1 MPAVLH
7 RPFPVLLLAAALAL
21 GGGEAARAQG
31 AAGGRI
37 PLAEQAEGATIGR
50 VRVDLRASG
59 GSRERD
65 EALLGRLRRSL
76 APLEGARFNRQIVEA
91 RLAPIRARMGEGRI
105 AYRLQSGGLEDALT
119 LVVELDT
126 SQKAEAA
133 AGFPTLY
140 QSERAQVSAIVSG
153 GFGLYSD
160 RNPWFGKPLLFN
172 AYSPIAKRLPGSGPA
187 WTEGY
192 IEPGLSAMFQ
202 LGDAPVWAYAA
213 FTYMT
218 TLSRG
223 QDIFRNDSRSYGAV
237 EKGYGGLLYVDPDSG
252 DTLNVS
258 VGRQNFTLND
268 GFLVNLVRGSSNAG
282 ARGATYLG
290 PRLANDFSAIADA
303 RFGPWRLKAFY
314 IDPNELE
321 FLESR
326 TTFAGANVGYDVS
339 KDLSLDTTAMA
350 IPQSKSTFSNPFGL
364 RLPKEGLV
372 TIAGHAKQRNA
383 FGVNGVWLEGE
394 FAHQTHPDYAMSAWA
409 GYALAGYRFANAP
422 WTPSISYRYALF
434 SGDDPLTRRYERF
447 DSLLSTG
454 LGIWLQGISFGKL
467 TSNSNLETHR
477 IQFNVAPI
485 APLNLTFDWHLLRA
499 PELENRGGNPA
510 LQPLASRNLGQ
521 EFTLSAR
528 WAINRNLYLQAIAS
542 HARPGSALK
551 QIGADKPWSTFQASL
566 YWSL

>member
-1 MPAVLH
+1 MQKLPR
-7 RPFPVLLLAAALAL
+7 RPLPVLLLAAAVLSL
-21 GGGEAARAQG
+21 GGGAGARAQG

-37 PLAEQAEGATIGR
+37 PLAEQAEGATIER
-50 VRVDLRASG
+50 VRVDMRASG

-65 EALLGRLRRSL
+65 EALLGRLRRAL
-76 APLEGARFNRQIVEA
+76 APLEGARFSRQIVEA
-91 RLAPIRARMGEGRI
+91 RLAPIRTRMGAGSI
-105 AYRLQSGGLEDALT
+105 TYRLQSGGLESALT

-126 SQKAEAA
+126 RGKPEAP
-133 AGFPTLY
+133 GFPVLHE
-140 QSERAQVSAIVSG
+140 SERSQVSAIVSG

-160 RNPWFGKPLLFN
+160 RNPWFGQPLLFN
-172 AYSPIAKRLPGSGPA
+172 AHSPIAKRLPGRGPA

-192 IEPGLSAMFQ
+192 VEPGLSAMFQ

-218 TLSRG
+218 SWSRG
-223 QDIFRNDSRSYGAV
+223 QDIFRSDSRTFGAV
-237 EKGYGGLLYVDPDSG
+237 EKGYGGLLYVDPDTG
-252 DTLNVS
+252 DSVNVS
-258 VGRQNFTLND
+258 AGRQNFTLND

-303 RFGPWRLKAFY
+303 RFGPWRLKTFY

-326 TTFAGANVGYDVS
+326 TTFAGANVGYDAS
-339 KDLSLDTTAMA
+339 KDLSLDATA
-350 IPQSKSTFSNPFGL
+350 IVVPQSKSTFSNPFGL
-364 RLPKEGLV
+364 RLPKEGL
-372 TIAGHAKQRNA
+372 TTFAGHAKQRNA
-383 FGVNGVWLEGE
+383 FGVGGAWLEGE
-394 FAHQTHPDYAMSAWA
+394 LAYQTHPDYAMSAWA
-409 GYALAGYRFANAP
+409 GYALAGYRFAAAP

-454 LGIWLQGISFGKL
+454 LGTWLQGINFGKL

-499 PELENRGGNPA
+499 PELENRGANPA

-542 HARPGSALK
+542 HALPGSALK
-551 QIGADKPWSTFQASL
+551 QIGADKPWSTFQTSL